1 MKNNNNFIIAMACF
15 IAVTLSACEEDYVA
29 PSSFSDV
36 GWYSSQF
43 QKNVGIGA
51 EYNIGINKYIS
62 FADLSIN
69 SKEHSWMIPTSAYF
83 IKGPLNRLDTIFDD
97 KKIHE
102 GETSTTDKTAN
113 VVFTEAGWHTVT
125 LRNVFSDSVAFR
137 GHDTIP
143 AVQMADGNWLYEQVL
158 DIKVYDTIR
167 GLAKM
172 YQDGVEILP
181 SVDTVYVENGSALNL
196 VDFSSSEPNMRSFRI
211 GTAVGNDSSSS
222 LILKNLGV
230 FTASLQVSRQGDN
243 VPNDWDKFLFP
254 NIIKVTPSSLPFELD
269 GEITELED
277 ETILVPFSGG
287 IADFFVGQNAFIEVS
302 VNGTPFNIS
311 ELKLNAADASILEI
325 KLSVPIYRPD
335 VITISLLDGSGI
347 RAADTRVPVPFADAP
362 VTMFKHLLMDPYLY
376 GFEDGGA
383 ASWAPHTENKATT
396 TISVTNEQAASGT
409 YSLKMVSTE
418 AGNWSHFETSPA
430 PFHIDAGTLLQYRYK
445 FYIPTGS
452 SININGP
459 WIQPE
464 SQQQYWMNNTA
475 SAPKDEWY
483 TFTSTKTTWGPAAT
497 ADNFYVS
504 IRHNSAGTIYYD
516 DIEISAYE
524 ARP

>member
-1 MKNNNNFIIAMACF
+1 MKLNKHIIIAFLGALVLM
-15 IAVTLSACEEDYVA
+15 ACEEDYKE
-29 PSSFSDV
+29 PSNFTDV

-43 QKNVGIGA
+43 RKDVANGQEYNVGI
-51 EYNIGINKYIS
+51 NKVVS
-62 FADLSIN
+62 FADVSIN
-69 SKEHSWMIPTSAYF
+69 EESHSWSIPRSAYF
-83 IKGPLNRLDTIFDD
+83 IGGSISSRDSVFED
-97 KKIHE
+97 KKIHV
-102 GETSTTDKTAN
+102 GDTSTTDKIIN
-113 VVFTEAGWHTVT
+113 VVFTESGWHKIV

-143 AVQMADGNWLYEQVL
+143 AVEQPDGSWLYEHVM
-158 DIKVYDTIR
+158 DIKVYDTIQ
-167 GLAKM
+167 GMAKM
-172 YQDGVEILP
+172 YQNGVEITP
-181 SVDTVYVENGSALNL
+181 DVDTVYVENGGTLEL
-196 VDFSSSEPNMRSFRI
+196 VDFSTNEPNTRSFRI
-211 GTAVGNDSSSS
+211 GNTTSSDSSAS
-222 LILKNLGV
+222 LVLKNLGV
-230 FTASLQVSRQGDN
+230 FTAGLSVSRQGEG
-243 VPNDWDKFLFP
+243 VPNDWDKFNFP
-254 NIIKVTPSSLPFELD
+254 NIIKVTPSSLPFEIA
-269 GEITELED
+269 GPITETED
-277 ETILVPFSGG
+277 EIIQVPFSGEF
-287 IADFFVGQNAFIEVS
+287 ANFFVGQNSFVTVS
-302 VNGTPFNIS
+302 VNGTPFSIASLGTNS
-311 ELKLNAADASILEI
+311 ADGSILEI
-325 KLSVPIYRPD
+325 KLNNPIYRPD
-335 VITISLLDGSGI
+335 VITVSLADGSAMT
-347 RAADTRVPVPFADAP
+347 AADTRTPVPFTDVP
-362 VTMFKHLLMDPYLY
+362 VDMFKHLLMDPYLY

-383 ASWAPHTENKATT
+383 ASWAPHAENKATT